1 MKDSTTSLVRLY
13 HKDTLQPND
22 HPISILKIYIFTQPQ
37 RPAAHLVRYKPL
49 PMQIHM
55 YQSAPVNQLIRQCLR
70 QDARAQRT
78 LYEQFSPR
86 MYALCLRY
94 VRESDDAQDV
104 LLRAFTKVFEHLP
117 RFKGEGSFEGWV
129 RRIVVNEALM
139 FLRKHKHRLITVELD
154 GATMASVEQY
164 PQLEADDLLRLV
176 QALPEGYRTV
186 FNMHTIEG
194 YAHAEI
200 AEQLGISEG
209 TSKSQLSRAKELL
222 RQRITNYDRGYR
234 DQLG

>member
-1 MKDSTTSLVRLY
+1 
-13 HKDTLQPND
+13 
-22 HPISILKIYIFTQPQ
+22 
-37 RPAAHLVRYKPL
+37 
-49 PMQIHM
+49 MQIPM
-55 YQSAPVNQLIRQCLR
+55 YQSTPVNQLIQQCLR
-70 QDARAQRT
+70 QDARAQRA
-78 LYEQFSPR
+78 LYEQFSPE

-94 VRESDDAQDV
+94 LKEADDAQDV
-104 LLRAFTKVFEHLP
+104 LLKAFTKVFEHLP
-117 RFKGEGSFEGWV
+117 QFKGEGSFEGWV

-139 FLRKHKHRLITVELD
+139 FLRKHKHRHITIELEE
-154 GATMASVEQY
+154 AAASVEQY

-186 FNMHTIEG
+186 FNLHAIEG
-194 YAHAEI
+194 YAHFEI

>member
-1 MKDSTTSLVRLY
+1 
-13 HKDTLQPND
+13 
-22 HPISILKIYIFTQPQ
+22 
-37 RPAAHLVRYKPL
+37 
-49 PMQIHM
+49 
-55 YQSAPVNQLIRQCLR
+55 
-70 QDARAQRT
+70 
-78 LYEQFSPR
+78 

-94 VRESDDAQDV
+94 LRESDDAQDV
-104 LLRAFTKVFEHLP
+104 LLKAFTKVFEHLP

-139 FLRKHKHRLITVELD
+139 FLRKHKHRHITIELEE
-154 GATMASVEQY
+154 AAASVEQY
-164 PQLEADDLLRLV
+164 PQLEADDLLQLV

-186 FNMHTIEG
+186 FNLHAIEG

-222 RQRITNYDRGYR
+222 RQQIANHDRGYR

>member
-1 MKDSTTSLVRLY
+1 
-13 HKDTLQPND
+13 
-22 HPISILKIYIFTQPQ
+22 
-37 RPAAHLVRYKPL
+37 
-49 PMQIHM
+49 MQIPM
-55 YQSAPVNQLIRQCLR
+55 YQSAPVDHLVQQCLR
-70 QDARAQRT
+70 QDVRAQRT
-78 LYEQFSPR
+78 LYERFSPK

-94 VRESDDAQDV
+94 LKEADDAQDV
-104 LLRAFTKVFEHLP
+104 LLKAFTKVFEQLP
-117 RFKGEGSFEGWV
+117 RFRGEGSFEGWV

-139 FLRKHKHRLITVELD
+139 FLRKHKHRHITIELEE
-154 GATMASVEQY
+154 AAASVEQY
-164 PQLEADDLLRLV
+164 PQLEADDLLQLV

-186 FNMHTIEG
+186 FNLYAIEG

-200 AEQLGISEG
+200 AERLGISEG